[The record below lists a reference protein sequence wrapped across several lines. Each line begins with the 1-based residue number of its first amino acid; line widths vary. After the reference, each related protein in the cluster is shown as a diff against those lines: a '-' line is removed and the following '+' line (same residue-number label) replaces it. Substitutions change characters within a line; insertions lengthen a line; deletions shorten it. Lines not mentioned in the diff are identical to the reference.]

1 MANTPQVSPF
11 EPLDQ
16 RTQPR
21 GQHSRLKGNI
31 VLEQGAQLRVAIEKD
46 RVESIAEREQPCR
59 DLMERRLNQEDWIR
73 ACKSVAAGED
83 GALRSAL
90 ELQLGRMSQP

>member
-1 MANTPQVSPF
+1 
-11 EPLDQ
+11 
-16 RTQPR
+16 
-21 GQHSRLKGNI
+21 LKGNI
-31 VLEQGAQLRVAIEKD
+31 VLEQGTQLRVAIEKD

-83 GALRSAL
+83 GGLKSAL
-90 ELQLGRMSQP
+90 ELQLGRMSQPKCTKPRGVIQLDTS